1 MSGTNSSDTQSANNN
16 LGDAMTEAA
25 NPPSVSRPGGAPP
38 RPSTVKVTLARL
50 MLLRESWPGMIGAGL
65 VGMFVFLSIFAP
77 FISPYAPND
86 SMLPFAY
93 PGTPAPD
100 GGMLW
105 LGTDHTGRD
114 ILSRIIW
121 GGQRVLF
128 YATAATFCA
137 YVVGIFMGLAAG
149 YFRGWIDEVLSFVA
163 NVILSFPIMV
173 LYVLIIAKL
182 GASGANIIFAVV
194 FASSP
199 GIMRIVRG
207 LTMDIATRDYIAA
220 SQTRGEGPWY
230 IMLVEILPNAKG
242 PLIVDFC
249 LRMGYTTI
257 TIGALGF
264 LGLGLPPP
272 DPDWGGMIAETR
284 AFVTGGF
291 PHMSLLPA
299 MAVSLLVLGFNL
311 LADGIREVSLK
322 D

>member
-1 MSGTNSSDTQSANNN
+1 MTDDTTNVPLEQPDSMLTTIFKSIA
-16 LGDAMTEAA
+16 
-25 NPPSVSRPGGAPP
+25 
-38 RPSTVKVTLARL
+38 
-50 MLLRESWPGMIGAGL
+50 LLRESPVGMIGGL
-65 VGMFVFLSIFAP
+65 IVLMFVLLAIFAP
-77 FISPYAPND
+77 LVSPFDPNATT
-86 SMLPFAY
+86 LPFAF
-93 PGTPAPD
+93 PGTVSPD
-100 GGMLW
+100 GGVFL
-105 LGTDHTGRD
+105 LGTDHLGRD

-128 YATAATFCA
+128 YATAATVSA
-137 YVVGIFMGLAAG
+137 YIVGILMGLAAG
-149 YFRGWIDEVLSFVA
+149 YFRGYLDEIISFFA

-182 GASGANIIFAVV
+182 GSSGLNIVFAVI

-207 LTMDIATRDYIAA
+207 VTMDIATRDYIAA

-230 IMLVEILPNAKG
+230 IMLVEILPNARG

-272 DPDWGGMIAETR
+272 DPDWGGMITETR

-291 PHMSLLPA
+291 PYMAIFPA
-299 MAVSLLVLGFNL
+299 CAVSLLVLGFNL
-311 LADGIREVSLK
+311 LADGLREVSLR

>member
-1 MSGTNSSDTQSANNN
+1 
-16 LGDAMTEAA
+16 MTDQTTTAA
-25 NPPSVSRPGGAPP
+25 PDS
-38 RPSTVKVTLARL
+38 RL
-50 MLLRESWPGMIGAGL
+50 MTAARSVLLLRESPVGVFGGL
-65 VGMFVFLSIFAP
+65 IVLVFVLLAIFAP
-77 FISPYAPND
+77 LVAPFDPNATI
-86 SMLPFAY
+86 LPFAT
-93 PGTPAPD
+93 PGTENPE
-100 GGMLW
+100 GGIFLF
-105 LGTDHTGRD
+105 GTDHLGRD

-128 YATAATFCA
+128 YASAATISA
-137 YVVGIFMGLAAG
+137 YVVGILMGLAAG
-149 YFRGWIDEVLSFVA
+149 YFRGWLDEVISFVA

-173 LYVLIIAKL
+173 LYVLIIAKF
-182 GASGANIIFAVV
+182 GASGINIIFAVV

-207 LTMDIATRDYIAA
+207 VTMDIATRDYIAA
-220 SQTRGEGPWY
+220 AQTRGEGPWY
-230 IMLVEILPNAKG
+230 IMLVEILPNARG

-272 DPDWGGMIAETR
+272 DPDWGGMITETR

-291 PHMSLLPA
+291 PHMAIFPA
-299 MAVSLLVLGFNL
+299 CAVSLLVLGFNL
-311 LADGIREVSLK
+311 LADGLREVSLK

>member
-1 MSGTNSSDTQSANNN
+1 MTDSTDTAF
-16 LGDAMTEAA
+16 
-25 NPPSVSRPGGAPP
+25 APP
-38 RPSTVKVTLARL
+38 VNPLVKWFKAIA
-50 MLLRESWPGMIGAGL
+50 LLRESP
-65 VGMFVFLSIFAP
+65 VGMVGGVIVLFFALLAVFAP
-77 FISPYAPND
+77 LVAPFDPNQPI
-86 SMLPFAY
+86 LPFAL
-93 PGTPAPD
+93 PGAAAPE
-100 GGMLW
+100 GGIFLF
-105 LGTDHTGRD
+105 GTDHLGRD

-128 YATAATFCA
+128 YATAATLSA
-137 YVVGIFMGLAAG
+137 YVVGIAMGLMAG
-149 YFRGWIDEVLSFVA
+149 YSRGWIDEAISFVA
-163 NVILSFPIMV
+163 NVILSFPVMV

-207 LTMDIATRDYIAA
+207 VTLDIATREYIAA
-220 SQTRGEGPWY
+220 AQTRGESSWY
-230 IMLVEILPNAKG
+230 IMIVEILPNARG

-272 DPDWGGMIAETR
+272 DPDWGGMITETR

-291 PHMSLLPA
+291 PHMAIIPA
-299 MAVSLLVLGFNL
+299 CAVSLLVLGFNL
-311 LADGIREVSLK
+311 LADGLREVSLK

>member
-1 MSGTNSSDTQSANNN
+1 MTDNTDTV
-16 LGDAMTEAA
+16 L
-25 NPPSVSRPGGAPP
+25 APP
-38 RPSTVKVTLARL
+38 VNPVVKLFKAVA
-50 MLLRESWPGMIGAGL
+50 LLRESPVGL
-65 VGMFVFLSIFAP
+65 VGGSIVLFFVLISIFAP
-77 FISPYAPND
+77 VVAPFDPNQPI
-86 SMLPFAY
+86 LPFAM
-93 PGTPAPD
+93 PGTAAPE
-100 GGMLW
+100 GGIFLF
-105 LGTDHTGRD
+105 GTDQLGRD

-128 YATAATFCA
+128 YATAATLSA
-137 YVVGIFMGLAAG
+137 YIVGIAMGLMAG
-149 YFRGWIDEVLSFVA
+149 YSRGWVDEAISFFA
-163 NVILSFPIMV
+163 NVILSFPVMV

-207 LTMDIATRDYIAA
+207 VTLDIATREYIAA
-220 SQTRGEGPWY
+220 AQTRGESSWY
-230 IMLVEILPNAKG
+230 IMLVEILPNARG

-272 DPDWGGMIAETR
+272 DPDWGGMITETR

-291 PHMSLLPA
+291 PHMAIIPA
-299 MAVSLLVLGFNL
+299 CAVSLLVLGFNL
-311 LADGIREVSLK
+311 LADGLREVSLR

>member
-1 MSGTNSSDTQSANNN
+1 
-16 LGDAMTEAA
+16 MTEQAHTVT
-25 NPPSVSRPGGAPP
+25 PPDSPLVQIVRGIA
-38 RPSTVKVTLARL
+38 
-50 MLLRESWPGMIGAGL
+50 LLRESPVGMIGGIIVVL
-65 VGMFVFLSIFAP
+65 FFALAILAP
-77 FISPYAPND
+77 LISPFDPNATTV
-86 SMLPFAY
+86 PFAF
-93 PGTPAPD
+93 PGTEAPD
-100 GGMLW
+100 GGVFLF
-105 LGTDHTGRD
+105 GTDHLGRD

-128 YATAATFCA
+128 YASTATISA
-137 YVVGIFMGLAAG
+137 YVVGILMGLAAG
-149 YFRGWIDEVLSFVA
+149 YFRGYLDEILSFVA

-173 LYVLIIAKL
+173 LYVLIIAKV
-182 GASGANIIFAVV
+182 GASGLNIIFAVV

-207 LTMDIATRDYIAA
+207 VTMDIATRDYIAA

-230 IMLVEILPNAKG
+230 IMLVEILPNARG

-272 DPDWGGMIAETR
+272 DPDWGGMITETR

-291 PHMSLLPA
+291 PYMAIFPA
-299 MAVSLLVLGFNL
+299 LAVSLLVLGFNL
-311 LADGIREVSLK
+311 LADGLREVSLK